1 MEYLWLYIIV
11 GFIIIVAVLLPT
23 SKKVVNES
31 AKRKEYDYARR
42 DYIMTQAEMN
52 LFRRLEKVAA
62 DRYYIFPQVHLSSL
76 LNHTVKGQ
84 NWKAALSAIQ
94 RKSVDFALVDKV
106 TLKTTYAVELDDS
119 THDRPDRQER
129 DGRVEQY
136 LQDAGIPLVRLRN
149 VDKLSDIEIENC
161 FRLANEQPS
170 GQVVGR

>member
-1 MEYLWLYIIV
+1 MEYLWLYITV
-11 GFIIIVAVLLPT
+11 GFIIVVAVLLPT

-42 DYIMTQAEMN
+42 AYIMTQAEMN

-84 NWKAALSAIQ
+84 NWRAALSAIQ
-94 RKSVDFALVDKV
+94 RKSVDFALIDKQ
-106 TLKTTYAVELDDS
+106 TLKTAYAVELDDS

-149 VDKLSDIEIENC
+149 ISAMSDDDIENV
-161 FRLANEQPS
+161 FRDAHVSKAETS
-170 GQVVGR
+170 

>member
-1 MEYLWLYIIV
+1 MEYLWLYITV
-11 GFIIIVAVLLPT
+11 GFIIVVAVLLPT

-42 DYIMTQAEMN
+42 AYIMTQAEMN

-94 RKSVDFALVDKV
+94 RKSVDFALVDKI
-106 TLKTTYAVELDDS
+106 TLKTAYAVELDDS

-149 VDKLSDIEIENC
+149 TSAMSDEDIENA
-161 FRLANEQPS
+161 FRATNNKQEQTT
-170 GQVVGR
+170 